1 MSLRSKLLCLIKSTT
16 MKFVKQLIILI
27 IALVSIVL
35 IVALFV
41 SNDFKVTRTVQIER
55 EGSDVFDYLRYLEN
69 QENFSAWSQKDPDIK
84 QTYSG
89 PDGNVGSIYSWDSK
103 LEDVGSGE
111 QEIIE
116 IISGRSIE
124 YELRFKKPWES
135 VAKASFLLNKT
146 TATSTKVI
154 WSFDG
159 SMSWPWNITLLFMDM
174 DSQLGPDLEKGLDNL
189 KNVLE
194 VEE

>member
-1 MSLRSKLLCLIKSTT
+1 

-35 IVALFV
+35 VVALFV
-41 SNDFKVTRTVQIER
+41 SNDFKVARTIEIER
-55 EGSDVFDYLRYLEN
+55 ERSDVFDYLRYLEN
-69 QENFSAWSQKDPDIK
+69 QENFSVWSQKDPEIK

-89 PDGNVGSIYSWDSK
+89 PDGNVGAIYSWDSK

-111 QEIIE
+111 QEITELIV
-116 IISGRSIE
+116 GRSIQ

-135 VAKASFLLNKT
+135 IAKASFHLNKT
-146 TATSTKVI
+146 TATSTKVV

-159 SMSWPWNITLLFMDM
+159 NMSWPWNITLLFMDM
-174 DSQLGPDLEKGLDNL
+174 DSELGPDLENGLENL
-189 KNVLE
+189 KNILE